1 MSTPQ
6 QPPPSRREAR
16 RAAHQAAAANLDGL
30 VEPGPGSESD
40 GRLLG
45 ASAPASSAP
54 SPTTPA
60 PAAPAPAAPAPS
72 EGRFRARDFRA
83 PSERDRGA
91 GSAPSLAPDP
101 DDAPLTYRT
110 AVRSPASVSSV
121 PSAMSAPSVPSP
133 WVPVPTVEP
142 APAPSASSGEAASP
156 PIGSSHVDGEPIDER
171 RMSRRELRA
180 RRASEDDTSTPTPT
194 PAAFGREVPEV
205 PAVAAAAVAPIL
217 EPAILEPPVLE
228 PPVPEPPVAL
238 VEPPLLAPPGESA
251 QPQSATATGTH
262 WSVGVHQSDDN
273 PFENTFSR
281 QVGSAP
287 VSTNALVL
295 PAMPMAAITGPV
307 PGTGE
312 IIITGMID
320 LPASISSTGSAVH
333 ESPDLDDFF
342 EVGEREVASAEAA
355 PVSAINAVSGHT
367 TTRMVMAG
375 GKPRGNTVTIVL
387 VASTVVMAVAA
398 VTIFVV
404 AAVNGLF

>member
-1 MSTPQ
+1 
-6 QPPPSRREAR
+6 
-16 RAAHQAAAANLDGL
+16 
-30 VEPGPGSESD
+30 
-40 GRLLG
+40 
-45 ASAPASSAP
+45 
-54 SPTTPA
+54 
-60 PAAPAPAAPAPS
+60 
-72 EGRFRARDFRA
+72 
-83 PSERDRGA
+83 
-91 GSAPSLAPDP
+91 
-101 DDAPLTYRT
+101 
-110 AVRSPASVSSV
+110 
-121 PSAMSAPSVPSP
+121 MSAHSVTSP
-133 WVPVPTVEP
+133 WVPVHAAESAPVPTANSAPEP
-142 APAPSASSGEAASP
+142 IASSGDAASP
-156 PIGSSHVDGEPIDER
+156 PVTSSQVDAEQMDKR

-180 RRASEDDTSTPTPT
+180 RRDSENGTPTPV
-194 PAAFGREVPEV
+194 PAAVGREVPEV
-205 PAVAAAAVAPIL
+205 PVAAAAAAALVV
-217 EPAILEPPVLE
+217 EPPVLE
-228 PPVPEPPVAL
+228 APIAL
-238 VEPPLLAPPGESA
+238 VEPPAMLPGESA

-320 LPASISSTGSAVH
+320 LPASVSSTGSAVH
-333 ESPDLDDFF
+333 ESPDIDDFF

-367 TTRMVMAG
+367 ATRMVMAG
-375 GKPRGNTVTIVL
+375 RKPRGNTVTIVL

>member
-1 MSTPQ
+1 
-6 QPPPSRREAR
+6 
-16 RAAHQAAAANLDGL
+16 L
-30 VEPGPGSESD
+30 
-40 GRLLG
+40 
-45 ASAPASSAP
+45 
-54 SPTTPA
+54 
-60 PAAPAPAAPAPS
+60 
-72 EGRFRARDFRA
+72 
-83 PSERDRGA
+83 
-91 GSAPSLAPDP
+91 
-101 DDAPLTYRT
+101 
-110 AVRSPASVSSV
+110 
-121 PSAMSAPSVPSP
+121 
-133 WVPVPTVEP
+133 
-142 APAPSASSGEAASP
+142 SGDAASP
-156 PIGSSHVDGEPIDER
+156 LVESSQVDGELIDKR

-180 RRASEDDTSTPTPT
+180 RRASEDGTPTPT
-194 PAAFGREVPEV
+194 PAAVGREMSEV
-205 PAVAAAAVAPIL
+205 PAVAAAAAAPIL
-217 EPAILEPPVLE
+217 EPSVLEPSVLEPSVLE
-228 PPVPEPPVAL
+228 PPILEAPVAL
-238 VEPPLLAPPGESA
+238 VEPPAMLPGESA

-320 LPASISSTGSAVH
+320 LPASVSSTGSAVH
-333 ESPDLDDFF
+333 ESPDIDDFF
-342 EVGEREVASAEAA
+342 EAGEREVASSEAV

-367 TTRMVMAG
+367 ATRMVMAG
-375 GKPRGNTVTIVL
+375 RKPGGNTVTIVL